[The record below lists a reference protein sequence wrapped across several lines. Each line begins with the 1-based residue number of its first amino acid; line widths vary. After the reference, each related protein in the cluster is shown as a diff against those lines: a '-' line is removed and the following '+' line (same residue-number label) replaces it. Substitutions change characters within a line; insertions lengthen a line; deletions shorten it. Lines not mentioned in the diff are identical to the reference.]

1 MSIRGYGMACTG
13 VLGSIF
19 GFDLIWNLTQ
29 MDAIEAAFTALI
41 IGIFAAFAFIL
52 ITEPRPAKKTD
63 PVYEFRTDNTGLSVM
78 IQGKRNG

>member
-41 IGIFAAFAFIL
+41 IGIFAAFAFVL
-52 ITEPRPAKKTD
+52 ITEPKPARKAG
-63 PVYEFRTDNTGLSVM
+63 PEYEFRTDDTGLSVLV
-78 IQGKRNG
+78 RRDA